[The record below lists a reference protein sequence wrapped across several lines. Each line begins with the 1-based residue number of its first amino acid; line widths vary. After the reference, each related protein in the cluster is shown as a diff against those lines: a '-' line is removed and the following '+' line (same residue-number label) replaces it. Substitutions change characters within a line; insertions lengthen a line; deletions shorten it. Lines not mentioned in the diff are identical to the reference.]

1 MTLYYDANGGERD
14 DRIIVGYDFT
24 DHSVAGI
31 NLACNGQS
39 PLVAIDLGGTPIEI
53 ELITGSVTAISH
65 LIDALYEARQ
75 LLEDHQVEH
84 IAEDMTRNQDEV
96 YIPTEWT
103 EGQS

>member
-1 MTLYYDANGGERD
+1 MTSYYDANGGERE

-24 DHSVAGI
+24 DDAVTGI
-31 NLACNGQS
+31 NLACNGTT

-53 ELITGSVTAISH
+53 ELITGSVTAISQ

-75 LLEDHQVEH
+75 LLEDHQVDH
-84 IAEDMTRNQDEV
+84 ITEDMTRTQDQV

-103 EGQS
+103 EDQP